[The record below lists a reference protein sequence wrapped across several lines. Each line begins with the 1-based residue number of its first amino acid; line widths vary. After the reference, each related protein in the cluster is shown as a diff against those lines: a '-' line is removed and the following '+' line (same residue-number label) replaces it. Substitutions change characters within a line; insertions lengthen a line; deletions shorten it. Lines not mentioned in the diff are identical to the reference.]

1 MENARLLV
9 AEQGPL
15 ILFQL
20 HGRGTLKLCQ
30 EFSLYCDDM
39 LVREDIKSV
48 MLDLANCAS
57 MDSTFMGIM
66 VKIGIRAKGRLALL
80 VVNANE
86 SHHDLLDGVGVS
98 RVWKYVNSPVPELSW
113 ATLAAATAG
122 AVKDMA
128 GKSQIILEA
137 HQALMAI
144 DPANIPKFQNV
155 VDMIANETGNNPAT
169 RSN

>member
-1 MENARLLV
+1 MDNAQLLV

-39 LVREDIKSV
+39 LARDDIKSV
-48 MLDLANCAS
+48 MLDLANCSS

-80 VVNANE
+80 VVNANDN
-86 SHHDLLDGVGVS
+86 HHELLDGVGVS
-98 RVWKYVNSPVPELSW
+98 RVWKYIDAPVPNPSW

-128 GKSQIILEA
+128 AKSQIILEA

-155 VDMIANETGNNPAT
+155 VDMIANETNSNQSS